1 MSPPCRTAEL
11 PEMPGDAGRPCKN
24 AGVNWDDLR
33 YVLAVGRHGT
43 FAAAGRSLAVDA
55 TTVGRKL
62 MAIEEDLATRLFERR
77 ADGLVPTHAGQL
89 ALSRAAEV
97 EESALALEREV
108 SGHDARI
115 EGPVRL
121 TAIDSFFDG
130 FLLPRL
136 PALWAKHPGLVLSL
150 TSDIRVF
157 DLSRREADIGIRYY
171 KPTQAALVGRKLG
184 TQAAGL
190 YASPALVIDGAP
202 PLIGMPPELDDTK
215 EARALTD
222 HFPRGRIV
230 ARANTATHMITLA
243 RAGAGIALIDCFAAD
258 PDPLL
263 LRVLPEPV
271 LVDEL
276 WAVVHVDMHR
286 APRVRVV
293 MDFLAQVVAADQA
306 VLLGRG

>member
-1 MSPPCRTAEL
+1 MQ
-11 PEMPGDAGRPCKN
+11 
-24 AGVNWDDLR
+24 GVNWDDLR

-43 FAAAGRSLAVDA
+43 LAGAARSLAVDA

-62 MAIEEDLATRLFERR
+62 VTIEEALKARLFDRT
-77 ADGLVPTHAGQL
+77 ADGFVPTHAGQL
-89 ALSRAAEV
+89 ALSRATEI
-97 EESALALEREV
+97 EERALALEREV
-108 SGHDARI
+108 AGHDARI

-121 TAIDSFFDG
+121 TAVDSFFDG

-136 PALWAKHPGLVLSL
+136 PALWAKHPGLELSL
-150 TSDIRVF
+150 VSDVRVF
-157 DLSRREADIGIRYY
+157 DLSRREADVGIRYK

-190 YASPALVIDGAP
+190 YASRALVLDNAP
-202 PLIGMPPELDDTK
+202 PLISLPQVFEHAK
-215 EARALTD
+215 EARVLHE
-222 HFPRGRIV
+222 HFPTGRIV
-230 ARANTATHMITLA
+230 ARCNTAAHMITLV

-263 LRVLPEPV
+263 RRVVPEPV
-271 LVDEL
+271 LLDEF

-293 MDFLAQVVAADQA
+293 MDFLAQVIAAEQSL
-306 VLLGRG
+306 LLGQAS